1 MKATILMVIVVAV
14 AGCTN
19 RDVATSSK
27 STSCPQ
33 LEDSFES
40 FIEKELLTE
49 KCDAANLT
57 PQLAP
62 WLSSHTKIEGQW
74 DSHGWH
80 DGPHLTI
87 CKTGSNE
94 YRVTHFARGDLYSFK
109 LERTATFSAGV
120 LTFNKPVKEYAPVPP
135 YNRFYLLDTPRGPR
149 FASQATVREDIIGKE
164 EVDWEFLD
172 DYYLLRKR
180 IAEPQN

>member
-109 LERTATFSAGV
+109 LERTATFQC
-120 LTFNKPVKEYAPVPP
+120 
-135 YNRFYLLDTPRGPR
+135 RGPHLQQT
-149 FASQATVREDIIGKE
+149 S
-164 EVDWEFLD
+164 
-172 DYYLLRKR
+172 
-180 IAEPQN
+180 